1 MAKRERVRHGFLDL
15 PVVRP
20 LAKTPFPVFRRDPR
34 RDVVGRSSFFNRT
47 ECGERLFLHNN
58 PRVSARA
65 VRDPHELARLGV
77 PLGQAGAAQDIANGV
92 LFLASDVLRHMIG
105 AELVIG
111 PPEYDDG

>member
-1 MAKRERVRHGFLDL
+1 
-15 PVVRP
+15 
-20 LAKTPFPVFRRDPR
+20 
-34 RDVVGRSSFFNRT
+34 
-47 ECGERLFLHNN
+47 
-58 PRVSARA
+58 